1 MLRVPPVAITS
12 QIAAVVAAVSFEG
25 LPICQRLT
33 PVVALRIRPSRGRP
47 TMKSCGPVVVTLPR
61 LPILSSG
68 PGYLLGRRARCQHP
82 LPTPGGGPH

>member
-1 MLRVPPVAITS
+1 M
-12 QIAAVVAAVSFEG
+12 SFEG